1 MITQINLSQEKEK
14 KLQALAE
21 TAEIEAADLI
31 TIFVEDLLD
40 RQEDLQK
47 WFDRSF
53 RDREDSCHEILEN
66 LYVYWMQ
73 RHSRVDHVCDQ
84 LESLSAQSY
93 EGPAEAKMIEILAE
107 FQETSFW
114 EGACMV
120 RRMQE
125 ILRNL

>member
-1 MITQINLSQEKEK
+1 
-14 KLQALAE
+14 
-21 TAEIEAADLI
+21 
-31 TIFVEDLLD
+31 
-40 RQEDLQK
+40 
-47 WFDRSF
+47 
-53 RDREDSCHEILEN
+53 
-66 LYVYWMQ
+66 MQ

-114 EGACMV
+114 EGARMV

>member
-1 MITQINLSQEKEK
+1 MAQIHLSQEREK

-21 TAEIEAADLI
+21 TAGIEAADLI

-66 LYVYWMQ
+66 LYDSWMQ
-73 RHSRVDHVCDQ
+73 RHSLVDYVCDQ
-84 LESLSAQSY
+84 LESLSAQNY

-114 EGACMV
+114 EGARMV

>member
-1 MITQINLSQEKEK
+1 MITQIHLSQERET

-21 TAEIEAADLI
+21 TAGIEATDLI

-114 EGACMV
+114 EGARMV

>member
-73 RHSRVDHVCDQ
+73 RQSRVDHVCDQ

-93 EGPAEAKMIEILAE
+93 EGPAEAKMIEILA
-107 FQETSFW
+107 
-114 EGACMV
+114 
-120 RRMQE
+120 
-125 ILRNL
+125 

>member
-53 RDREDSCHEILEN
+53 FIHFI
-66 LYVYWMQ
+66 
-73 RHSRVDHVCDQ
+73 
-84 LESLSAQSY
+84 
-93 EGPAEAKMIEILAE
+93 I
-107 FQETSFW
+107 F
-114 EGACMV
+114 
-120 RRMQE
+120 
-125 ILRNL
+125 

>member
-66 LYVYWMQ
+66 LYDSWMQ

-114 EGACMV
+114 EGARMV

>member
-1 MITQINLSQEKEK
+1 MISQIHLSQEREK
-14 KLQALAE
+14 KLQELAE
-21 TAEIEAADLI
+21 TAGIEAADLI

-53 RDREDSCHEILEN
+53 CEDSCHEILEN

-73 RHSRVDHVCDQ
+73 RHSRVDHVSDQ
-84 LESLSAQSY
+84 LESLSAQNY

-114 EGACMV
+114 EGARMV

-125 ILRNL
+125 ILGNL